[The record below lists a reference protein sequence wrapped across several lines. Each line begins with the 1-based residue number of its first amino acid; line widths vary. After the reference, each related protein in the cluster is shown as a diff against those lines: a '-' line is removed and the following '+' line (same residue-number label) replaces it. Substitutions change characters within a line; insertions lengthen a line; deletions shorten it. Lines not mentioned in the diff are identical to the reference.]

1 MEHRPDRLESSPDN
15 PPTDTAE
22 RPRCNVSLPTWP
34 GDCACM
40 LPAGHEGDHGDGRRT
55 WTTDAAMK
63 LHQLITDAAA
73 TITAQA
79 PQLARES
86 VLRGTVS
93 MQVKGAGNRAARRRD
108 ERTAK
113 RKR

>member
-55 WTTDAAMK
+55 WTTDRAMT
-63 LHQLITDAAA
+63 L
-73 TITAQA
+73 AQCILEGA
-79 PQLARES
+79 RDIVANAERLARES